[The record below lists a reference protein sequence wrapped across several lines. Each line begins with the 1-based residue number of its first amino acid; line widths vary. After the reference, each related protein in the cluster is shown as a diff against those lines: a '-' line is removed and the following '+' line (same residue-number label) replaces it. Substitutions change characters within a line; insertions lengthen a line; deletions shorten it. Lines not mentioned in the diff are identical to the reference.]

1 MPVSFRRLL
10 SKRIL
15 RVSWDDDQRDRN
27 AEASGVTSDYV
38 ARPLRF
44 RRAPGRW
51 SPGRVRSELKQ
62 PLDAN
67 LGATSGRPWFAPPD
81 TYQARRFDM
90 DDGSLALFCWT
101 DADADPPPGTD
112 SGPVGY
118 WLGNTE
124 TPRSLWK
131 TDKFGF
137 DEVPYSVRRWGEREL
152 LARLH
157 TAEPWLEPYTHISW
171 FFLPVFCS
179 KDGAET
185 TRSFFRVHTAGFPDT
200 DADTVL
206 SFYESLLHPGI
217 LDNYRETM
225 ASKLGTSQSLD
236 LVRMSATMA
245 EFHAAKLLTDAGY
258 GITPEIGVSTG
269 HSLDFRAEDDS
280 DGHLVEVTRPQPVQN
295 RTAGTPVA
303 AVRDTAET
311 KVEGQLAA
319 HGGGA
324 ILFVDCS
331 SFPDDDWQSVAG
343 EQPDVRHRPTVVFRV
358 RPTGRVEAYQK
369 GAVPLSIDEAVT
381 RIDD

>member
-1 MPVSFRRLL
+1 M
-10 SKRIL
+10 
-15 RVSWDDDQRDRN
+15 
-27 AEASGVTSDYV
+27 
-38 ARPLRF
+38 
-44 RRAPGRW
+44 
-51 SPGRVRSELKQ
+51 RSELEQ
-62 PLDAN
+62 PLDEN
-67 LGATSGRPWFAPPD
+67 LGASSGQPWFAPPD
-81 TYQARRFDM
+81 NYQARRFDM

-101 DADADPPPGTD
+101 DTDTDPPPETD

-131 TDKFGF
+131 TNKYGFG
-137 DEVPYSVRRWGEREL
+137 EVPYSVCRWGEREL

-157 TAEPWLEPYTHISW
+157 DAEPWLAAYTHISW

-185 TRSFFRVHTAGFPDT
+185 TRSFFRDHAAGFPDT
-200 DADTVL
+200 DSSTVL
-206 SFYESLLHPGI
+206 SFYESLLRPGI

-269 HSLDFRAEDDS
+269 HSLDFRAEDGS
-280 DGHLVEVTRPQPVQN
+280 DGYLVEVTRPQPVRH
-295 RTAGTPVA
+295 RTARTPVA

-324 ILFVDCS
+324 TLFVDCS

-343 EQPDVRHRPTVVFRV
+343 EQPDLRHRPTVVFRV
-358 RPTGRVEAYQK
+358 RPTGQVEAYQK
-369 GAVPLSIDEAVT
+369 GAVPLSIDDAVT
-381 RIDD
+381 WVDDTVT